1 MPIYSTPVEVGQAG
15 CSGAAGAVCCG
26 DTEWS
31 LERKETSYNVYKTWH
46 ARSVGTYLRDGKS
59 PQNWRADA
67 AEVTVRAGT
76 YTAVAAWPN
85 VFQNKDAR
93 VTGGSAGVR
102 AAMELFLDR
111 ADATFVDAPKE
122 LLGEYLLR
130 PASDADAAGF
140 VVPAAAFPEA
150 AAPLDAAGWAACR
163 RTNCGRPAG
172 GCVFQEATPYAA
184 RRGVTTA
191 KVLADAHALTASGKA
206 VPRTCWVIGL
216 ETLRL
221 QTADLSPGA
230 AFPAQ
235 AVGCDYAETGLAAT
249 VHVPRRDLELG
260 FPPAPPPA
268 RSPPPPPTQA
278 APVVAPAPPPAGA
291 PPSPSPTL
299 TSSPSPSPV
308 SAVAPVPEAAPTL
321 STASPAP
328 PAPPAPAGPAVW
340 FVARLPVYTVTT
352 FDAAAEAAFVK
363 RVVRAAL
370 GASTPPVVRI
380 RSVTAAV
387 AGGEGA
393 GAARRRLA
401 QAGGVDVDA
410 IAAFAP
416 ADATPAAVLAAAL
429 RAASAT
435 VFPPETYGVG
445 ALALRVEELNCV
457 SPCGANGV
465 PAPRLG
471 ADGAAGCTCECAA
484 GWATAAA
491 QGFEDFVY
499 CGVAAGSPEAA
510 AGGGAGGAGDEVGDW
525 LADGASNSNAG
536 EGAAMP
542 PPPPPPSAFLAP
554 AVLHHAPPSSPPVAV
569 PLTAP
574 HSLRWRP
581 PVAAYPPP
589 PPKEYVD
596 DGGGTSWK
604 LWVGAAVGVL
614 AAAALA
620 AVAWKTACCGC
631 SLAACL
637 CCCRRRRTAADE
649 NSAAGER
656 RRERRAHRRR
666 QASASE
672 EGSSGESAATDADE
686 PRRRARHHRTPAT
699 TRRGAEALG
708 SRRDEE
714 EA

>member
-1 MPIYSTPVEVGQAG
+1 VRQAG

-31 LERKETSYNVYKTWH
+31 LERKETSYDVYKTWH
-46 ARSVGTYLRDGKS
+46 ARPVGSYLRDGKA

-85 VFQNKDAR
+85 VFLNKDAR
-93 VTGGSAGVR
+93 VAGGSAGVR
-102 AAMELFLDR
+102 AALELSLDR

-122 LLGEYLLR
+122 LQGAYLLR
-130 PASDADAAGF
+130 PAGAAAAAGF

-150 AAPLDAAGWAACR
+150 PAPLDAAGWAACR
-163 RTNCGRPAG
+163 RANCGRPAG

-206 VPRTCWVIGL
+206 VPRTCWVIGP

-230 AFPAQ
+230 AFAAQ
-235 AVGCDYAETGLAAT
+235 AVGCDYEATGLAAA
-249 VHVPRRDLELG
+249 VHVPRRDLESG
-260 FPPAPPPA
+260 FPPSPPPA
-268 RSPPPPPTQA
+268 RSPPPPPPQA
-278 APVVAPAPPPAGA
+278 APVAAPAPPPAGA
-291 PPSPSPTL
+291 PPSPSPAPAPAL
-299 TSSPSPSPV
+299 
-308 SAVAPVPEAAPTL
+308 APVPEAAPTL
-321 STASPAP
+321 STSSPDP

-340 FVARLPVYTVTT
+340 FVARLPAYSVAT

-363 RVVRAAL
+363 RVARAAL
-370 GASTPPVVRI
+370 GASPPPVVRV
-380 RSVTAAV
+380 RSVTSAV
-387 AGGEGA
+387 AGGEGGA
-393 GAARRRLA
+393 GEGGAARRRLA

-429 RAASAT
+429 RSAPAT
-435 VFPPETYGVG
+435 VFPPATYGAG
-445 ALALRVEELNCV
+445 AAALRVEELNCV
-457 SPCGANGV
+457 SPCGANGF
-465 PAPRLG
+465 PGPRLG

-484 GWATAAA
+484 GWATAHA

-499 CGVAAGSPEAA
+499 CGVAAGSPEAV
-510 AGGGAGGAGDEVGDW
+510 AGGAAGGAGDGAGDW
-525 LADGASNSNAG
+525 LADGATNSSAG
-536 EGAAMP
+536 EGAAPGAPLP
-542 PPPPPPSAFLAP
+542 PPLPAFLALGI
-554 AVLHHAPPSSPPVAV
+554 LHRGPPSSPPVAA

-574 HSLRWRP
+574 HLLRWRP
-581 PVAAYPPP
+581 PVAVYPPP

-596 DGGGTSWK
+596 NGGGTNWK
-604 LWVGAAVGVL
+604 LWVGVAAGVL
-614 AAAALA
+614 AAAVLA
-620 AVAWKTACCGC
+620 VVAWKTACCGC

-649 NSAAGER
+649 SSAAGGR

-672 EGSSGESAATDADE
+672 EGSSGESAATDEDE
-686 PRRRARHHRTPAT
+686 PRRRARHHRAPAK

-708 SRRDEE
+708 SRSDEE